1 MTIDEPATFTT
12 LGIRVGWIEGNK
24 TIIEKLANSG
34 VIKSGGAVN
43 NLMAGVILSFQ
54 IYQNQK
60 LAHILNDL
68 FSFIRFLVAQ

>member
-1 MTIDEPATFTT
+1 MTIDDPATFTT

-43 NLMAGVILSFQ
+43 NLMAGVIIF
-54 IYQNQK
+54 
-60 LAHILNDL
+60 
-68 FSFIRFLVAQ
+68 FSNIPKSQVSTDF

>member
-1 MTIDEPATFTT
+1 MSPVISMTIDDPATFTT

-43 NLMAGVILSFQ
+43 NLMAGVI
-54 IYQNQK
+54 I
-60 LAHILNDL
+60 
-68 FSFIRFLVAQ
+68 FSNIPKSQVSKYS